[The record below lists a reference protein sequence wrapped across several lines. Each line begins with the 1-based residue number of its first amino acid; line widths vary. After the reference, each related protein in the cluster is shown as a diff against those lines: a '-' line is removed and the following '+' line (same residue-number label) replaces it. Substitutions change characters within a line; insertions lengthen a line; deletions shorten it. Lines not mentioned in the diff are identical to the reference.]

1 MAKRSLQ
8 ASAEGIIKAKQA
20 FKYKGW
26 TQEYLASE
34 VGLETRQPIWKFFSG
49 KSVDRQVFHE
59 ICFILNLDPE
69 DIVEKAETD
78 QTALLATAQ
87 ENTLNVD
94 ALVSK
99 LRAVRDEKIQDQCG
113 TLHLVDIARPCKL
126 DDLYVDVNILE
137 EITSQR
143 WLEIKDFQGCESNA
157 SCYNTTAVPSSRHP
171 MKAVASVE
179 KHLFSTASPSDCL
192 GNPPKFGSAA
202 SFDLTSVRNALPE
215 ELDRCGLG
223 KVCLE
228 QVTGL
233 EAVFKYSKL
242 MVMGKPGSGKT
253 TFLQS
258 IALRCNRKELKP
270 DCLPI
275 FISLKHFAED
285 TSDPKQSQISLF
297 NYLNQEFISCGASE
311 QELPTILFHGKA
323 VILLDGLDEV
333 VDKNSDKVIKE
344 IREFAERFYKN
355 QIIIT
360 CRIAAQTYK
369 FKGFT
374 EVEIADFNKTQIAA
388 FTEKWFLVVAKNSVK
403 EAKAKTLEFI
413 QKLKLAEN
421 QQIQELVNTP
431 ILLNL
436 TCLVF
441 QFLGDFPSLRSE
453 LYKQGLDLLLVRWD
467 EVRGIKRDDVNGLS
481 LLHKIKLLSRV
492 AENTFTQGDY
502 FFPETKLVQL
512 IADYLSHLPHVP
524 TDADALQV
532 ASRAV
537 LKSLET
543 QHGLLVERA
552 HEIYSF
558 SHLTFQEYFTAK
570 EIVANAN
577 SQTLREFVTHIKEKR
592 WLSVFL
598 LTAEM
603 LHPADDLLQ
612 LMKQQIDTLAASS
625 KKIQDFLNW
634 IGQKSSTV
642 TASYHPAGVRAFY
655 FTLALPVDHPLSRNQ
670 NLALSL
676 DRRLALKLTVD
687 LALDLA
693 LTYALAISVT
703 ITADIFYQRLSA
715 IGLALDLEHLLAEHS
730 SLRKPLQYLKNQLP
744 FPRQGKQALKAWWQ
758 ANGETWTGEL
768 RSLMIGDRQIG
779 HNWQFNETEC
789 QLLQQY
795 WDANKLLL
803 DCLNSASD
811 VTPKVRQL
819 IEETLLVVSS

>member
-179 KHLFSTASPSDCL
+179 KHSFSTATP
-192 GNPPKFGSAA
+192 
-202 SFDLTSVRNALPE
+202 
-215 ELDRCGLG
+215 

-333 VDKNSDKVIKE
+333 PDKDSDKVIKE
-344 IREFAERFYKN
+344 IRDFAEKFYKN

-388 FTEKWFLVVAKNSVK
+388 FTEKWFLAVAKNSVK

-441 QFLGDFPSLRSE
+441 QFLGNFPSLRSE

-467 EVRGIKRDDVNGLS
+467 EVRGIKRDDVNRLS

-502 FFPETKLVQL
+502 FFPETKLMQL

-693 LTYALAISVT
+693 LSYALAISVT
-703 ITADIFYQRLSA
+703 LTADIFCQRLSA